1 MFFDRFVSILHNSHL
16 NNVTRNM
23 VVNSQNYVKRESAKL
38 LKMFLLYMGRGPI
51 NITKLR
57 MPESPNDPLKL
68 FYWQWNEGVYH
79 EVVNRLI
86 IATAI
91 FAFSK
96 IASLMLL
103 PNCQRCT
110 LTSLGKSWLFD
121 LETQECQYLHS
132 ISFYH
137 RTITYCSE
145 LNLLLHNVTCEM
157 ASKQIR
163 WLQQQFTA
171 V

>member
-68 FYWQWNEGVYH
+68 FY
-79 EVVNRLI
+79 
-86 IATAI
+86 
-91 FAFSK
+91 
-96 IASLMLL
+96 
-103 PNCQRCT
+103 
-110 LTSLGKSWLFD
+110 
-121 LETQECQYLHS
+121 
-132 ISFYH
+132 
-137 RTITYCSE
+137 
-145 LNLLLHNVTCEM
+145 
-157 ASKQIR
+157 
-163 WLQQQFTA
+163 
-171 V
+171 